1 MLCPPSNRRFGPGP
15 DSCTATNP
23 PSSGC
28 TYLREGCLLRS
39 PVDSYPHLHC
49 MTMHDGAYCG
59 LSNRL
64 EVRMMPNSRNL
75 VLSKSQAARLIA
87 LRDSENVKTDI
98 VIQAALDLVKTKVK
112 TRDG

>member
-1 MLCPPSNRRFGPGP
+1 
-15 DSCTATNP
+15 
-23 PSSGC
+23 
-28 TYLREGCLLRS
+28 
-39 PVDSYPHLHC
+39 
-49 MTMHDGAYCG
+49 MTMRDGAYCG

-87 LRDSENVKTDI
+87 HRDSKNVKTNI

>member
-1 MLCPPSNRRFGPGP
+1 
-15 DSCTATNP
+15 
-23 PSSGC
+23 
-28 TYLREGCLLRS
+28 
-39 PVDSYPHLHC
+39 
-49 MTMHDGAYCG
+49 MTMRDGAYCG

-75 VLSKSQAARLIA
+75 VLSKSQAARLIG
-87 LRDSENVKTDI
+87 RCDCKNIKTNI

>member
-1 MLCPPSNRRFGPGP
+1 
-15 DSCTATNP
+15 
-23 PSSGC
+23 
-28 TYLREGCLLRS
+28 
-39 PVDSYPHLHC
+39 
-49 MTMHDGAYCG
+49 MTMRDGAYCG

-64 EVRMMPNSRNL
+64 EVRKMPNSRNL

-87 LRDSENVKTDI
+87 LRDSKNVKTNI